1 MAFNTALSGLRAANS
16 DLSVIGHNIANA
28 STVGFKHSR
37 AEFADI
43 YANSVLGSGSVN
55 IGSGVTLP
63 AVTQQFAQGNISFT
77 NNGLD
82 LAINGQGFFVLNED
96 GAVSYSRAGQIQL
109 DRDGFL
115 ISNQGKRIQGFQASP
130 TGAISG
136 VLSDVQINSDNQP
149 PQLTTLVEAAVN
161 LDARETPVAFGN
173 RASDGSAIG
182 VAQGGPPSSNGY
194 AAETLTFTA
203 IDGSNQVFNVTPGDS
218 ANLIALGLQALGG
231 VDASATTTANLNN
244 INPQTAGFSLS
255 IDIGTGPIVIGSG
268 VSVTP
273 QSLANQINTL
283 SDTLLPGVTAVAA
296 GSQLVVS
303 SDRGDDLSFAITGGV
318 GDSVDVFGV
327 DSPATVITIDPTTAT
342 TEATVGGSVT
352 LAVDED
358 LAVTSSLM
366 GTGLFA
372 TDPNDMAAPFDLA
385 LQSSFNPNDPDT
397 FNHATSLTVFDSLG
411 VPHIMTAFFVK
422 ESDLS
427 DTVVNRW
434 RMYVQIDGEDVGDP
448 NPNGPNPAEPT
459 VANFSLIFDSDG
471 SLNETISDDILISNW
486 TPLDANGNPNGSLG
500 PETVA
505 QGGTTNIPD
514 PPTSSN
520 FVIDLEGTTQFGST
534 FAVSE
539 LDQNGFTTG
548 RLAGLDIGKEGIIF
562 ARFTNGQSLVLGQI
576 ALADFANE
584 QGLSPIGDTAWA
596 ETFESGP
603 PVIGTPGSGAL
614 GVIQSGALEDSTT
627 ELSEELVALIIAQRN
642 FQANAQTI
650 QTADTVTQTIIN
662 IR

>member
-28 STVGFKHSR
+28 STVGFKASR

-55 IGSGVTLP
+55 IGSGVLLP
-63 AVTQQFAQGNISFT
+63 AVTQQFSQGNISFT

-115 ISNQGKRIQGFQASP
+115 ISNQGKRLQGFQASA

-149 PQLTTLVEAAVN
+149 PQLTTLMEAEVN
-161 LDARETPVAFGN
+161 LDARETPVPFGN
-173 RASDGSAIG
+173 RSSDGSAVGIAT
-182 VAQGGPPSSNGY
+182 VGGGNGY
-194 AAETLTFTA
+194 PAETLTFTA
-203 IDGSNQVFNVTPGDS
+203 IDGSTQTLTITAGDP
-218 ANLIALGLQALGG
+218 ADVIAQAAQALGG
-231 VDASATTTANLNN
+231 VDAAATTTANVNN
-244 INPQTAGFSLS
+244 INPSTAGFSLS
-255 IDIGTGPIVIGSG
+255 LDIGSGPVVIGSG
-268 VSVTP
+268 TNVTA

-283 SDTLLPGVTAVAA
+283 TDTLLPGVTAVAA
-296 GSQLVVS
+296 GSQLVVT
-303 SDRGDDLSFAITGGV
+303 SDVGDDLTFTVGG
-318 GDSVDVFGV
+318 GAATDTVDVFGV
-327 DSPATVITIDPTTAT
+327 DSPPTVQTIQGSGGVGTT
-342 TEATVGGSVT
+342 ATVGGSVN
-352 LAVDED
+352 LAIDED

-366 GTGLFA
+366 GSGVFA
-372 TDPNDMAAPFDLA
+372 TDPNDTVAPFYLS
-385 LQSSFNPNDPDT
+385 LQSSFDPNDPDT

-411 VPHIMTAFFVK
+411 VPHILTAFFVK
-422 ESDLS
+422 ESDLNTS
-427 DTVVNRW
+427 TVNRW
-434 RMYVQIDGEDVGDP
+434 RMYMQIDGQDIGDP
-448 NPNGPNPAEPT
+448 NPAASDP
-459 VANFSLIFDSDG
+459 VAATTASFSLVFDPDG

-500 PETVA
+500 PQTVA
-505 QGGTTNIPD
+505 QGGTTTIPD

-520 FVIDLEGTTQFGST
+520 FVVDLEGTTQFGSS

-596 ETFESGP
+596 ETFNSGP

-627 ELSEELVALIIAQRN
+627 ELSEELVKLIIAQRN

-650 QTADTVTQTIIN
+650 ETADTVTQTIIN